1 MLRAIKV
8 RLYPNKEQELKLN
21 KVLGCYR
28 FVYNNMLA
36 QKQQRYNEDKENVG
50 IKELS
55 HYFHNS
61 LLKDE
66 NYDWL
71 KEQNT
76 KVLKQAIRQMLVAYK
91 NFFELKRGFPLFK
104 SKKDNQSALFPLEAI
119 SKKNTFDTKHI
130 TLTSDLKGLKF
141 RCSNLQFN
149 RLQKYKDKIRN
160 ATLLKTKTNKYFLSI
175 LVDIVDEEYKHFQ
188 HTNQRVGI
196 DLGIKDFVITS
207 DGEVF
212 ENKHFYKREEQ
223 TLRKLHRQLS
233 KKQKGSHNRDK
244 ARLKLA
250 KVYERIS
257 NRKENYLHYIVNSL
271 LSIYDT
277 IFIENLNV
285 QGMLR
290 NHKLSKAIQELG
302 FYKFRTI
309 LEQKAQINGKQV
321 IPIDRWYASS
331 KICNVC
337 GYKYTNLT
345 LQERHWI
352 CPQCETHH
360 DRDINASIN
369 ILHEGERIIGVRS
382 TEFTLVENPTMAD
395 KVEIPLKS
403 SGSLKQEMKSKNT

>member
-66 NYDWL
+66 NYVWL

-91 NFFELKRGFPLFK
+91 NFFELKRGFPQFK

-141 RCSNLQFN
+141 RCSNLQLN

-175 LVDIVDEEYKHFQ
+175 LVDIDEEEYQHFK

-207 DGEVF
+207 DGEAF

-223 TLRKLHRQLS
+223 TLRKLHKQLS

-309 LEQKAQINGKQV
+309 LEQKAQMNGKQV

-352 CPQCETHH
+352 CPQCGEHH

-369 ILHEGERIIGVRS
+369 ILHEGERIIGCS
-382 TEFTLVENPTMAD
+382 TTEFTLVDYPTMAD

-403 SGSLKQEMKSKNT
+403 SDRLKQEVKTE

>member
-36 QKQQRYNEDKENVG
+36 QKQQRYNENKENVG

-55 HYFHNS
+55 HYFHNY

-66 NYDWL
+66 NYNWL

-91 NFFELKRGFPLFK
+91 NFFELKRGFPQFK

-130 TLTSDLKGLKF
+130 TLTFDLKGLKF
-141 RCSNLQFN
+141 RCSDLQFN

-160 ATLLKTKTNKYFLSI
+160 ATLSKTKTNKYFLSI
-175 LVDIVDEEYKHFQ
+175 LVDIMDEEYKRFQ

-212 ENKHFYKREEQ
+212 GNKHFYKREEQ
-223 TLRKLHRQLS
+223 TLRKLHKQLS

-271 LSIYDT
+271 LSTYDT

-309 LEQKAQINGKQV
+309 LEQKALMNGKQV

-331 KICNVC
+331 KICNIC

-352 CPQCETHH
+352 CPQCATYHN
-360 DRDINASIN
+360 RDINASIN
-369 ILHEGERIIGVRS
+369 ILHEGEKIIGVRS
-382 TEFTLVENPTMAD
+382 TEYTLMENPTVDDRGNA
-395 KVEIPLKS
+395 S
-403 SGSLKQEMKSKNT
+403 

>member
-1 MLRAIKV
+1 M
-8 RLYPNKEQELKLN
+8 
-21 KVLGCYR
+21 
-28 FVYNNMLA
+28 
-36 QKQQRYNEDKENVG
+36 
-50 IKELS
+50 
-55 HYFHNS
+55 
-61 LLKDE
+61 
-66 NYDWL
+66 
-71 KEQNT
+71 
-76 KVLKQAIRQMLVAYK
+76 
-91 NFFELKRGFPLFK
+91 
-104 SKKDNQSALFPLEAI
+104 
-119 SKKNTFDTKHI
+119 
-130 TLTSDLKGLKF
+130 
-141 RCSNLQFN
+141 
-149 RLQKYKDKIRN
+149 
-160 ATLLKTKTNKYFLSI
+160 
-175 LVDIVDEEYKHFQ
+175 
-188 HTNQRVGI
+188 
-196 DLGIKDFVITS
+196 GIKDFVITS

-257 NRKENYLHYIVNSL
+257 NRKENYQHYIVNSL

-345 LQERHWI
+345 
-352 CPQCETHH
+352 
-360 DRDINASIN
+360 
-369 ILHEGERIIGVRS
+369 
-382 TEFTLVENPTMAD
+382 
-395 KVEIPLKS
+395 
-403 SGSLKQEMKSKNT
+403 